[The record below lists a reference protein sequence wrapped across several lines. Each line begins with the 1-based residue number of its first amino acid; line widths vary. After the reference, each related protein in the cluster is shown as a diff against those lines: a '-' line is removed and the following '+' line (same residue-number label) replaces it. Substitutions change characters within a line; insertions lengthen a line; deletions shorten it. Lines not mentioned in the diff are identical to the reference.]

1 MSKYEKTFC
10 STSGEEFRADVYSV
24 LEAFGVSCPARQH
37 AVKKLLMAGKRG
49 HKDEIQDL
57 QEAIVSMSRAAGMAR
72 ARLPEGG
79 QKKGE
84 SAVACNDI
92 TLTEIEI
99 DASGRVTVRSGCTLT
114 GEPEAEAGLKPERR
128 PLVAVRSLPPDYTPP
143 QFPWQVLKPDAAS
156 DQRAEP
162 EPEPEPKPKLVTWR
176 RCVRIQPREIDGYLL
191 CTDWFSSGSIPED
204 WYPIESYER
213 PIETVKRL
221 PEGQKP

>member
-114 GEPEAEAGLKPERR
+114 GEPE
-128 PLVAVRSLPPDYTPP
+128 
-143 QFPWQVLKPDAAS
+143 
-156 DQRAEP
+156 P
-162 EPEPEPKPKLVTWR
+162 EPPKVVTLEPCAPISYIQPAGTVQQLPEEPEPKPKMVTWR
-176 RCVRIQPREIDGYLL
+176 LCVQINTRQIYGKKPWAAFVE
-191 CTDWFSSGSIPED
+191 WWPSGDIPED
-204 WYPIESYER
+204 WYPIEAHTQ
-213 PIETVKRL
+213 PVETVKQL
-221 PEGQKP
+221 PEGQRP